1 MSDAMTAVTSAAP
14 PAIRTEGLGIRF
26 RRNRRGRRS
35 FKDLLAGRRRR
46 TRPGE
51 FWALR
56 DV

>member
-1 MSDAMTAVTSAAP
+1 MIDASTAVSPAAH
-14 PAIRTEGLGIRF
+14 AIRTEGLGLRF

-35 FKDLLAGRRRR
+35 FKDLLSGRRRR